1 MKTTGIK
8 RLHATVL
15 LFTVVMILTCVF
27 SSAEMA
33 EAGETEYIDTLKAG
47 VELVLDSELSL
58 DEVTAPAGTDAAQ
71 TDSAAQTVTDAAQT
85 DSAAQTDTEAAQ
97 QGAAQAET
105 EAAGDGTAVS
115 GQQEE
120 QETACTFVMTNV
132 QNTLNVRASAG
143 EDAPIIGRLYADCY
157 GDIMER
163 GDEWT
168 LIRSG
173 NLVGWAKNEYLLF
186 DEEAEHA
193 LAQVAT
199 WTATANESGLRI
211 RKEASTDAGVYALL
225 AQGDIVDIY
234 EDLGDWLKVNYDGY
248 EGYVAREYVTVD
260 LLYATGETLAEIS
273 TREAAEAEARRRAE
287 EEAAARR
294 AALSEE
300 QANVE
305 ANYSDVQL
313 LAALIWCEAGN
324 QPYEGQ
330 LAVGAV
336 VMNRVNHPAYPNTI
350 SGVIY
355 APGQFTPAMTGRVG
369 RALERGVPDSCTQA
383 AIEAMSGV
391 SNVGGALHFNT
402 LAVRTSDLIIGA
414 HAFW

>member
-1 MKTTGIK
+1 MGAGNKKLSRSAAVIM
-8 RLHATVL
+8 AVM
-15 LFTVVMILTCVF
+15 VVSACIAASTAMVAAG
-27 SSAEMA
+27 SAEHVDA
-33 EAGETEYIDTLKAG
+33 LQVGA
-47 VELVLDSELSL
+47 ELVLDTDTLSAGVALILDTELTLSA
-58 DEVTAPAGTDAAQ
+58 ETTQEAQSGAGTRSARQPEGEPAGHAADTTGADTASAGAAEADETQDAA
-71 TDSAAQTVTDAAQT
+71 D
-85 DSAAQTDTEAAQ
+85 
-97 QGAAQAET
+97 
-105 EAAGDGTAVS
+105 
-115 GQQEE
+115 
-120 QETACTFVMTNV
+120 ETAFVMTNV
-132 QNTLNVRASAG
+132 QNTLNVRAQAG
-143 EDAPIIGRLYADCY
+143 EDAAIIGRLYADCY
-157 GDIMER
+157 GEILER

-168 LIRSG
+168 LLRSG
-173 NLVGWAKNEYLLF
+173 SVVGWAKNDYLLF
-186 DEEAEHA
+186 DEEAQEA
-193 LAQVAT
+193 LSQVGR

-211 RKEASTDAGVYALL
+211 RKAASTDSGVYALL

-234 EDLGDWLKVNYDGY
+234 EDLGEWLKVAYDGS
-248 EGYVAREYVTVD
+248 EGYVSAEYVTVD
-260 LLYATGETLAEIS
+260 LLCATGETMQEI
-273 TREAAEAEARRRAE
+273 TAREAAEAEARRKAQ

-324 QPYEGQ
+324 QSYEGQ

-355 APGQFTPAMTGRVG
+355 APGQFTPAMTGRVA
-369 RALERGVPDSCTQA
+369 RALQRGVPDSCTQA

-391 SNVGGALHFNT
+391 SNVGGVLHFNVKT
-402 LAVRTSDLIIGA
+402 LRSSDLIIGD